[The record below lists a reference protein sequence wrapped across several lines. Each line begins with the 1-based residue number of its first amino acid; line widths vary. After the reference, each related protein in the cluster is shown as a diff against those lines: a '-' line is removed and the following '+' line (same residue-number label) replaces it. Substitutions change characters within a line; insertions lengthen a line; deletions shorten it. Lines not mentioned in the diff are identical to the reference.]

1 LAVKPFGYL
10 NHKKQTSNTDSLN
23 NFKSIIDRQSQNQK
37 FIKIDEHKYE
47 IPILKKS
54 SSSSNNRKRIFNSCI
69 ENVEKSRP
77 LSKATIHEGIP
88 CENDDGNQVMIILN
102 RQNIRLS
109 LMKEMSRRFIIVL
122 NVRSYWLV
130 RGLSWRKSRIEER
143 LMRNKSILRDRLD
156 YNSYVN
162 VKTS

>member
-1 LAVKPFGYL
+1 
-10 NHKKQTSNTDSLN
+10 
-23 NFKSIIDRQSQNQK
+23 
-37 FIKIDEHKYE
+37 
-47 IPILKKS
+47 
-54 SSSSNNRKRIFNSCI
+54 
-69 ENVEKSRP
+69 
-77 LSKATIHEGIP
+77 
-88 CENDDGNQVMIILN
+88 MIILN

-122 NVRSYWLV
+122 NVRSYWSV

-143 LMRNKSILRDRLD
+143 LMRDKSILRDRLD